1 MTDRSSSTAYSHYV
15 TETRVPID
23 LRRRPDARLQVS
35 RLAAELFWRDGV
47 SATRGD
53 DIAAAAGI
61 ATRTLWR
68 YFRSK
73 EACVEPVLAESGRRF
88 MSVLAAWPLDVS
100 IEDFL
105 EAARIPGP
113 VTYTEDDLHA
123 SRMIRLGF
131 DEPALR
137 SAWLMVCDDAE
148 RQCARI
154 FGERLGQDATSR
166 EVQQIAASV
175 SGAVRVLNDSLSVD
189 FVDRGIKPDGQDV
202 LDALA
207 RAVRNGSN
215 GRVGPAL

>member
-1 MTDRSSSTAYSHYV
+1 MLSHRHRYSHYV
-15 TETRVPID
+15 TETHVPID

-35 RLAAELFWRDGV
+35 RLAAELFWREGV

-73 EACVEPVLAESGRRF
+73 EACIEPVLEESGRRF
-88 MSVLAAWPLDVS
+88 MAVLEAWPHDVS
-100 IEDFL
+100 IEGFL
-105 EAARIPGP
+105 ESSRSPEP
-113 VTYTEDDLHA
+113 VTYSADDVHA
-123 SRMIRLGF
+123 MRMIRLGF

-137 SAWLMVCDDAE
+137 SSWLMVCDSAE

-154 FGERLGQDATSR
+154 FGRRLGQDEQSR

-175 SGAVRVLNDSLSVD
+175 SGSVRALNDALSVD
-189 FVDRGIKPDGQDV
+189 FVDRGVAPDGRDI
-202 LDALA
+202 LDMLA
-207 RAVRNGSN
+207 RAIRDGSN
-215 GRVGPAL
+215 GRIGPAV

>member
-1 MTDRSSSTAYSHYV
+1 MTDTIRLERYSHYV
-15 TETRVPID
+15 TENRVPID

-47 SATRGD
+47 SATRGE

-73 EACVEPVLAESGRRF
+73 EACIEPVLAESGRRF
-88 MSVLAAWPLDVS
+88 MAVLESWPLDVS
-100 IEDFL
+100 IEKFF
-105 EAARIPGP
+105 EISQAPEP
-113 VTYTEDDLHA
+113 VTYTADDVHA
-123 SRMIRLGF
+123 MRMVRLGF

-137 SAWLMVCDDAE
+137 SSWLMVCDDAE

-154 FGERLGQDATSR
+154 FGRRLGQDKQSR

-175 SGAVRVLNDSLSVD
+175 SGSVRALNDSLSVD
-189 FVDRGIKPDGQDV
+189 FVDRGITPDSRDV
-202 LDALA
+202 LDLLA
-207 RAVRNGSN
+207 QAIRHGSN
-215 GRVGPAL
+215 GRIGPAV